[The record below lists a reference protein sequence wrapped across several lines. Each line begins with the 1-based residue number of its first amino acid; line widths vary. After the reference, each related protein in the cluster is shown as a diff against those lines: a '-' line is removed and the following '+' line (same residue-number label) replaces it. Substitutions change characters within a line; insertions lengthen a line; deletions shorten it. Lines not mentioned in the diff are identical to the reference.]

1 MKKYIYHIFAALSA
15 LLLLSACQEEKEVVV
30 KKPVLKVV
38 SSDVI
43 FGVEG
48 GQGTI
53 VVEADAA
60 VTVTSERPWVQ
71 TSVSGNTITVTVSEL
86 NPSPQSRYSRLT
98 IAAGSD
104 KTYVTVH
111 QFGEIFDGMKMSD
124 VTVANT
130 GTTMRYAFKAN
141 MTVNVTA
148 DQPWVHCEM
157 DEENEGILIVTVD
170 KHEGFGT
177 RFATVSFTAGTNSG
191 SMKIT
196 QEPTYGEI
204 AGWKVEDT
212 DGRFVF
218 PDQIDMIKV
227 TPPADMASVPY
238 YWGVVDPGELVGK
251 DIPAFIKELA
261 TSTKEAADAGQI
273 TLCKGADSDELQNL
287 PSTAKAVIIIFDD
300 QNYPTGQYALV
311 DFAVPDRGPV
321 KTLVDGWDIVHTSST
336 FERPTQTDVFT
347 VTPKAGYEDVKY
359 IATVVKKEST
369 PSVEDFA
376 FTTFAMDT
384 REEILAKVAS
394 GELPN
399 FDAGLNTGTT
409 TLTVQDMLGDVYVV
423 VVAFDDNQ
431 FYSGEYQYAEFAVED
446 KMPLYYRWAGKW
458 TLTGTY
464 FDDTPYSEVVTI
476 SVDEDDRNEDG
487 SLRERRLIISGL
499 GSKAVAAWGAPE
511 EINQF
516 YLKYD
521 SETGAITFYGQNTT
535 GTFTRSSLGEGCKL
549 QLMSMY
555 VKAGATSYTNSTGYD
570 FMSATLA
577 GESAAKIT
585 ILERSAG
592 LPWLVA
598 RIRCLN
604 AENTAYT
611 TTSANNAS
619 IKLDKPLTMTR
630 AD

>member
-1 MKKYIYHIFAALSA
+1 MKKYIYPIFAALSA

-60 VTVTSERPWVQ
+60 VSVTSERPWVQ

-98 IAAGSD
+98 ITAGSD

-111 QFGEIFDGMKMSD
+111 QFGEVFDGMKMSD

-141 MTVNVTA
+141 MTVNVSA

-177 RFATVSFTAGTNSG
+177 RFATVSFTAGTHSG

-218 PDQIDMIKV
+218 PDQIDVIKV

-238 YWGVVDPGELVGK
+238 YWGVMDPSELVGK
-251 DIPAFIKELA
+251 NIPAFIRELA

-273 TLCKGADSDELQNL
+273 TLCKGSDSDELQNL
-287 PSTAKAVIIIFDD
+287 PSTAKAVIILFDD

-311 DFAVPDRGPV
+311 DFSVPDRGPV
-321 KTLVDGWDIVHTSST
+321 KTLVDGWDIVHTGGT
-336 FERPTQTDVFT
+336 FEQPNQTDVFT

-359 IATVVKKEST
+359 IATVVKKENT

-376 FTTFAMDT
+376 FTTFAMET

-399 FDAGLNTGTT
+399 FDAGLSTGTT
-409 TLTVQDMLGDVYVV
+409 TLTAENMVGDVYVV
-423 VVAFDDNQ
+423 VVAFGDNQ
-431 FYSGEYQYAEFAVED
+431 FYTGEYQFTEIAVPDITPAYYKWLGEWSVPRGDGADTWIVTENVPMESFKVSGIAGFDADDYAVGAFVAIVPYDVATGEMVFKVYENLDVTWQDSSRGTMNALLSGQYTNVQG
-446 KMPLYYRWAGKW
+446 KTYYNSGIGNTICRAKLADDEQ
-458 TLTGTY
+458 TAELT
-464 FDDTPYSEVVTI
+464 PRSVT
-476 SVDEDDRNEDG
+476 
-487 SLRERRLIISGL
+487 SG
-499 GSKAVAAWGAPE
+499 GAPAF
-511 EINQF
+511 F
-516 YLKYD
+516 YN
-521 SETGAITFYGQNTT
+521 IRWYGRYTSSS
-535 GTFTRSSLGEGCKL
+535 GSRSGVSW
-549 QLMSMY
+549 
-555 VKAGATSYTNSTGYD
+555 TGYET
-570 FMSATLA
+570 A
-577 GESAAKIT
+577 
-585 ILERSAG
+585 
-592 LPWLVA
+592 LP
-598 RIRCLN
+598 N
-604 AENTAYT
+604 
-611 TTSANNAS
+611 
-619 IKLDKPLTMTR
+619 TMTKK
-630 AD
+630 